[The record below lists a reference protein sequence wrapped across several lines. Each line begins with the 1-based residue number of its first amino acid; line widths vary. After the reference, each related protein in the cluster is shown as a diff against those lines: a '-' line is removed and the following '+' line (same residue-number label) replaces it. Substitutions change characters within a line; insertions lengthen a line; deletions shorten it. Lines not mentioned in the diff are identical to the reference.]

1 MTADRPEPPPES
13 TLLRQAYESSP
24 YTIPQLASAAG
35 VSPSTVSIVFQG
47 FKYHNKT
54 AKPIRPKAQTVADMA
69 AVLSIDPSRLI
80 EAGRPDAAEL
90 MVADPSEPSAAYTA
104 GRRDLADAL
113 LKQLSAEEILSR
125 FTTHDLQR
133 EIDRRSS

>member
-1 MTADRPEPPPES
+1 MTTERPEPPAES

-47 FKYHNKT
+47 FKYHNKA

-69 AVLSIDPSRLI
+69 AVLSIEPSQLV

-90 MVADPSEPSAAYTA
+90 MESDPSDPSAAYTA

-113 LKQLSAEEILSR
+113 LKQLSTEEILSR

>member
-1 MTADRPEPPPES
+1 MTAERPKPPPES
-13 TLLRQAYESSP
+13 VLLRQAYEESHH
-24 YTIPQLASAAG
+24 TIPTLASAAG

-47 FKYHNKT
+47 FKYHNKA
-54 AKPIRPKAQTVADMA
+54 AKPMKPSAQTVASMA
-69 AVLSIDPSRLI
+69 AVLSIEPSQLV

-90 MVADPSEPSAAYTA
+90 MESDPTDPSAAYTA

-113 LKQLSAEEILSR
+113 LKQLSTEEILSR